1 MMSSKEYAK
10 EYYLKNKE
18 KILGRQKQ
26 NYENNKDVFNE
37 RVKKYIAN
45 NKEKVSAAKKAY
57 RERASEEQIAR
68 WRLSNDNYT
77 KNNPEKRIISIIK
90 SRAKQKNMEF
100 NVEPEDIKIPKT
112 CPIFNYPLLKQLV
125 KGKFGPR
132 YNSPSVDRIDNN
144 KGYVKGNIQIIS
156 HKANSMKNN
165 ATPEELLKFAY
176 WVILTYG
183 HLIDKEIS

>member
-1 MMSSKEYAK
+1 MSSKEYAK

-100 NVEPEDIKIPKT
+100 NVEPEDIKIPET

-132 YNSPSVDRIDNN
+132 YNSPSVDRIDNT

-156 HKANSMKNN
+156 HKANSMKSN